1 MSTDFNFQHPPFDQL
16 DPKQRQQVSTNLDIH
31 YFQSQQK
38 IVTAGEQASYLFI
51 VIKGQV
57 EERADNNA
65 EVFAHYTV
73 EDWFDVRS
81 QFGGY
86 AKHDYVALEE
96 TLCYALPSKVFR
108 QLVSE
113 NSDFG
118 DYFQR
123 DLATRHQL
131 VESREGNKNLA
142 EFILTTIDEKNVQP
156 AVVIEGET
164 SLQQATVIM
173 REQKLESLL
182 VNHDGCFGMLT
193 GTDLLHAAVLVQQ
206 SLDTPV
212 SQLANFN
219 LISVNKGEFLF
230 NAMLL
235 MTRNNIERVVVK
247 EQQKIIGILEMA
259 HVLSLFS
266 THSHVLALRIARAT
280 TIEELSEA
288 AHTLNKLVENLCN
301 NGIRTLFIMKLLAT
315 MNEQIISR
323 VFQLSIPHQHHNH
336 ICLMVMGSEGRGE
349 QIVKT
354 DQDNGLVIEDGYDW
368 PEKQQQLEQF
378 SQYLLQLGYPP
389 CPGNIMVN
397 NPQWVQQQSQWSETI
412 ADWIETGH
420 GDAMMNLAI
429 VLDAHAIAGNKSLLR
444 RLRKDLMAQMA
455 NRSVTLAF
463 FAQPALKFHT
473 PLTLFGNIKS
483 KQAGLD
489 IKKGG
494 IFPIVHGIRA
504 LALEQAISPTNT
516 LERIEQLAK
525 LKVLDEDT
533 AANLTEA
540 LLLFFKLR
548 IQQLF
553 PAESE
558 QDYHVLK
565 VDQLNHSQRDLLR
578 HGLHVVKKF
587 KQLLALHFNIR
598 DY

>member
-16 DPKQRQQVSTNLDIH
+16 EPQQRQLVSSNLDIH

-38 IVTAGEQASYLFI
+38 IVTAGTEAEALFI
-51 VIKGQV
+51 IIKGQV
-57 EERADNNA
+57 EERADNND
-65 EVFAHYTV
+65 EVFAHYTH

-86 AKHDYVALEE
+86 AKHDYLALEE
-96 TLCYALPSKVFR
+96 TLCYALPSRIFR

-142 EFILTTIDEKNVQP
+142 EFILTCIDERNVQP

-164 SLQQATVIM
+164 SLQQATFIM

-219 LISVNKGEFLF
+219 LISVNKGDFLF

-247 EQQKIIGILEMA
+247 DEQKIIGVMEMS
-259 HVLSLFS
+259 HLLSLFS
-266 THSHVLALRIARAT
+266 THSHVLALRIARASS
-280 TIEELSEA
+280 IEELSEA
-288 AHTLNKLVENLCN
+288 ALTLNRLVENLCN
-301 NGIRTLFIMKLLAT
+301 NGIRTLFVMKLLAT
-315 MNEQIISR
+315 MNEQIIHR
-323 VFQLSIPHQHHNH
+323 VFDLSIDPEHHSH
-336 ICLMVMGSEGRGE
+336 VCLMVMGSEGRAE
-349 QIVKT
+349 QIIKT
-354 DQDNGLVIEDGYDW
+354 DQDNGLVLEDGYDW

-378 SQYLLQLGYPP
+378 SDYLLQLGYPP
-389 CPGNIMVN
+389 CPGKIMVN
-397 NPQWVQQQSQWSETI
+397 NPQWVQSQSQWSETI
-412 ADWIETGH
+412 ANWVEIGH
-420 GDAMMNLAI
+420 GEAMMNIAI
-429 VLDAHAIAGNKSLLR
+429 ILDAHAIAGNKSLLR
-444 RLRKDLMAQMA
+444 HMRKDLMAQMA
-455 NRSVTLAF
+455 KRSVTLAF

-473 PLTLFGNIKS
+473 PLTLFGKIKS
-483 KQAGLD
+483 KHAGLD

-494 IFPIVHGIRA
+494 IFPIVHGVRA
-504 LALEQAISPTNT
+504 LALEQSVIPTNT
-516 LERIEQLAK
+516 LERIECLAQLKILEA
-525 LKVLDEDT
+525 DM

-553 PAESE
+553 PIDEE
-558 QDYHVLK
+558 HDYHTLK
-565 VDQLNHSQRDLLR
+565 LEQLNHSQRDLLR

-587 KQLLALHFNIR
+587 KQQLALHFNIR